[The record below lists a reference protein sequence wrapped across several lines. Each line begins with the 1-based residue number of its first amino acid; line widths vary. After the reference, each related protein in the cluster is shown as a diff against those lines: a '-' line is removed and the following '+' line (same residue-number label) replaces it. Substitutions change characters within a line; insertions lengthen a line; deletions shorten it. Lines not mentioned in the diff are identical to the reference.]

1 MDIIHA
7 LDDEK
12 LQQIASMPLCS
23 LSNSSFNSN
32 RRLNTENVLPLPCR
46 YD

>member
-23 LSNSSFNSN
+23 LSTSFNSN
-32 RRLNTENVLPLPCR
+32 RRLNAVPPHQP
-46 YD
+46 DAQ